1 MVERNVFSSEKISK
15 FLKIIEQRN
24 PQSASDYYIL
34 SRYAIFNEKYLVDKK
49 DITNKN
55 ITPPIYVAHNQ
66 IIGYLKVAHDR
77 VFHGGLKKT
86 YRACKEDVKNVK
98 MKQVVD
104 FIANCNYC
112 RTVKDKRGYKKIPR
126 HPLTRPIVSR
136 EYGSRGQADLIDV
149 KAFGQ
154 TECCFILNYQ
164 DNLTRFCVLK
174 PLRDKSAESVLK
186 ALFEIFNLLGA
197 PKCLHTDNGGE
208 FRNKKLTG
216 TLKTYWP
223 ELIFIRGKPYNPRSQ
238 GAVERCNQD
247 VKNLL
252 LVYIDQQRDSSDYD
266 FVKALSIIQFLKN
279 SSFNRTIKSSPY
291 KALFGQ
297 EPVLKLKSEHSL
309 VPPSSNNDNDDDD
322 DDDYDKNDHDHD
334 NDIDLEYRQEFI
346 EYCRKDIFNN
356 TTMAATKM
364 VI

>member
-1 MVERNVFSSEKISK
+1 MVERNIFSTEKISK
-15 FLKIIEQRN
+15 FLKIIEQKN

-34 SRYAIFNEKYLVDKK
+34 RKYAVFNEKYLVDKK
-49 DITNKN
+49 DINKN
-55 ITPPIYVAHNQ
+55 ISPPVYVSNEQ
-66 IIGYLKVAHDR
+66 INGYLKIAHDR

-86 YRACKEDVKNVK
+86 YGACKVDVKNIK

-104 FIANCNYC
+104 FIANCTYC
-112 RTVKDKRGYKKIPR
+112 RTVKDKRGYKKITR
-126 HPLTRPIVSR
+126 CRPLTRPIVSR

-149 KAFGQ
+149 KAFEQ
-154 TECCFILNYQ
+154 AECSFILNYQ

-208 FRNKKLTG
+208 FRNKKLTD
-216 TLKTYWP
+216 TLKKYWP

-247 VKNLL
+247 VKNML
-252 LVYIDQQRDSSDYD
+252 LVYIDHHQQDGDYD
-266 FVKALSIIQFLKN
+266 FVKALSIIQFVKN

-297 EPVLKLKSEHSL
+297 EPVLDLKSEHFL
-309 VPPSSNNDNDDDD
+309 VPPPDEDDDENDNDL
-322 DDDYDKNDHDHD
+322 K
-334 NDIDLEYRQEFI
+334 YRQESI
-346 EYCRKDIFNN
+346 DCCRTDTFNN
-356 TTMAATKM
+356 TTMAAAKM
-364 VI
+364 VLLPTITKK